1 MRRRLQASSSKAG
14 GQHQGQ
20 ALLDLMV
27 KLVSVKGPPL
37 VLQRVLGCLL
47 AMLAVTPVGS
57 RSAFAVLITSGKDT
71 GPANPR
77 GHES

>member
-1 MRRRLQASSSKAG
+1 MSKAG
-14 GQHQGQ
+14 GQHHGQ

-27 KLVSVKGPPL
+27 KLVSVEGSSL
-37 VLQRVLGCLL
+37 VLQRGLGCLL

-57 RSAFAVLITSGKDT
+57 RSAFAVLITSGKKVRHVSI
-71 GPANPR
+71 R